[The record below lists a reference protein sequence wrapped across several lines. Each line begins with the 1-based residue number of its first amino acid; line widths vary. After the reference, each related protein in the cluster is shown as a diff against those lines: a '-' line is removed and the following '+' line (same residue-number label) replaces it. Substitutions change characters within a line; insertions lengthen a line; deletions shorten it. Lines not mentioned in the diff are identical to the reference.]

1 MLRLPVNPANHR
13 IGALSQTLTV
23 FKDNLAVKKT
33 YARRISA
40 NDASKSGGKKSP
52 VVRGPFAHFVDDI
65 SVNTLCPADNDDIN
79 DLFKQELD
87 KRQIRSIDDLSNE
100 DSLTNFAGG
109 PPPAEKVAVSRDR
122 QRQKNANPPPPF
134 ANADDQVPPQL
145 QKSRELN
152 SEGLEG
158 LIPRATELL
167 KLGTSVFLAFGP
179 FILAVTIAFAAIY
192 FVST

>member
-1 MLRLPVNPANHR
+1 MLRPLANPANPR
-13 IGALSQTLTV
+13 IVALSQRLTV
-23 FKDNLAVKKT
+23 FKDILVVKKT

-40 NDASKSGGKKSP
+40 NGASKSGGKKP
-52 VVRGPFAHFVDDI
+52 LVVFGPFAQLVDVI

-100 DSLTNFAGG
+100 DSRTNFADG
-109 PPPAEKVAVSRDR
+109 PPPTETVAVSRDR
-122 QRQKNANPPPPF
+122 QRQKNAIPPPPF
-134 ANADDQVPPQL
+134 ANADNQVPPQL

-192 FVST
+192 LVST